1 MRSSVEYL
9 FPWVIFNMINNISD
23 QASSFPG
30 TQLNQSDNFLD
41 SLREFFAI
49 LNSSRKGELS
59 TWDTIYL
66 HLILAINADS
76 DLIKNDELLAEN
88 IPSANY
94 QFNIF
99 FSNAFEIDVKKYLG
113 KSEDN
118 EVEIKVGNER
128 ITIGIRNVSNGKLE
142 RQKFLFPLDYENKL
156 QHQLDKHF
164 TIESHPLLY
173 RHTMGSKIANVIF
186 EKLYS
191 RIDFNKEQYISFIKD
206 AFIHFYDYSRRYA
219 IGENIAKDAVTNNIA
234 LMSTFYDSENTSG
247 EVLNNDFTEESF
259 ETALNVEHAIVLG
272 FADDNFETKPV
283 HYQDLLTRFS
293 AFQDTVFN
301 LFPEMHSTHYND
313 ICSVSVD
320 MTKGT
325 QCMIHLMVN
334 EEVFM
339 SLPVPVAT
347 MVREDATNLVNLK
360 TLLNDGFFIKYSHF
374 NDVALIK
381 QNISNLYLSHTVVNE
396 SILKKCCFENG
407 SLGDV
412 KITNSNIIN
421 NVFKNVSFRSVKI
434 NNVNTHSLK
443 FINCHFFNVD
453 MIRVNF
459 SKCLFH
465 DCSMHG
471 VKIKPWLP
479 VKWTKE
485 LINDYLYGCLLS
497 LYSICARDI
506 YNMSAGNNVKVAADA
521 FLEIIFSLKNKY
533 CIKLLSAQD
542 RAFIYEFARMIFAY
556 INDKSIEILLLSCFA
571 ASDQKAIQRY
581 IPQSQDGE
589 DFRSHL
595 QYKLPLSAH

>member
-1 MRSSVEYL
+1 MEYL

-173 RHTMGSKIANVIF
+173 RHTIGSKIANVIF

-219 IGENIAKDAVTNNIA
+219 ISENIEKDSVTNNIA

-374 NDVALIK
+374 NHVAIIK

>member
-1 MRSSVEYL
+1 MDYRFS
-9 FPWVIFNMINNISD
+9 WVIFNMINNISD

-76 DLIKNDELLAEN
+76 DLIKNDVLLAEN
-88 IPSANY
+88 MPSANY
-94 QFNIF
+94 QFNTF
-99 FSNAFEIDVKKYLG
+99 FSNAFETDVKKYLG

-118 EVEIKVGNER
+118 EVEIKAGNER
-128 ITIGIRNVSNGKLE
+128 ISIGIRNVSNGKLE
-142 RQKFLFPLDYENKL
+142 RQQFLFPLDYENKL
-156 QHQLDKHF
+156 QDQLDKHF

-173 RHTMGSKIANVIF
+173 RHTIGSKIANVIF

-191 RIDFNKEQYISFIKD
+191 RIDFNKEQYISFIKG
-206 AFIHFYDYSRRYA
+206 AFINFYDYSRRYA
-219 IGENIAKDAVTNNIA
+219 ISENIEKDAVTNNIA
-234 LMSTFYDSENTSG
+234 LMNTFYDSDNTSG
-247 EVLNNDFTEESF
+247 EVLNNDFTEEEPF
-259 ETALNVEHAIVLG
+259 ETALDVEHTIVLG

-301 LFPEMHSTHYND
+301 LFPEMRSSHYHD
-313 ICSVSVD
+313 ICSVCVD

-347 MVREDATNLVNLK
+347 MVREDASNLVNLK

-533 CIKLLSAQD
+533 CIKLLSAQE

>member
-1 MRSSVEYL
+1 MDYRFS
-9 FPWVIFNMINNISD
+9 WVIFNMINNISD
-23 QASSFPG
+23 QASSFPC

-88 IPSANY
+88 IPSANC

-99 FSNAFEIDVKKYLG
+99 FSNAFETDVKKFLG

-128 ITIGIRNVSNGKLE
+128 ITIGIRNLSNGKLE

-156 QHQLDKHF
+156 QHQLDKYF

-219 IGENIAKDAVTNNIA
+219 INENIAKDAVTNNIA
-234 LMSTFYDSENTSG
+234 LMSTFYDSDNTSG
-247 EVLNNDFTEESF
+247 EVLNNDFTEEESF
-259 ETALNVEHAIVLG
+259 ETALDVEHAIVLG

-301 LFPEMHSTHYND
+301 LFPEMHSSHYND

-347 MVREDATNLVNLK
+347 MVREDATNLINLK

-374 NDVALIK
+374 NDVVLIK

-412 KITNSNIIN
+412 KITNSNIVN
-421 NVFKNVSFRSVKI
+421 NVFKNISFRSVKI

-506 YNMSAGNNVKVAADA
+506 YNMIAGNNVKVAADA
-521 FLEIIFSLKNKY
+521 FLEILYSLKNKY

-571 ASDQKAIQRY
+571 AADQKAIQRY
-581 IPQSQDGE
+581 IPQAQDGE
-589 DFRSHL
+589 DFRNHL
-595 QYKLPLSAH
+595 QYKLTLPTH

>member
-1 MRSSVEYL
+1 MDYRFS
-9 FPWVIFNMINNISD
+9 WVIFNMINNISD

-76 DLIKNDELLAEN
+76 DLIKNDVLLAEN
-88 IPSANY
+88 MPSANY
-94 QFNIF
+94 QFNTF
-99 FSNAFEIDVKKYLG
+99 FSNAFETDVKKYLG

-118 EVEIKVGNER
+118 EVEIKAGNER
-128 ITIGIRNVSNGKLE
+128 ISIGIRNVSNGKLE
-142 RQKFLFPLDYENKL
+142 RQQFLFPLDYENKL
-156 QHQLDKHF
+156 QDQLDKHF

-173 RHTMGSKIANVIF
+173 RHTIGSKIANVIF

-191 RIDFNKEQYISFIKD
+191 RIDFNKEQYISFIKG

-219 IGENIAKDAVTNNIA
+219 ISENIEKDAVTNNIA
-234 LMSTFYDSENTSG
+234 LMNTFYDSDNTSG
-247 EVLNNDFTEESF
+247 EVLNNDFTEEEPF
-259 ETALNVEHAIVLG
+259 ETALDVEHTIVLG

-301 LFPEMHSTHYND
+301 LFPEMRSSHYHD
-313 ICSVSVD
+313 ICSVCVD

-347 MVREDATNLVNLK
+347 MVREDASNLVNLK

-533 CIKLLSAQD
+533 CIKLLSAQE

>member
-1 MRSSVEYL
+1 MDYRFS
-9 FPWVIFNMINNISD
+9 WVIFNMINNISD
-23 QASSFPG
+23 QASSFPC

-76 DLIKNDELLAEN
+76 DLIKNDVLLAEN
-88 IPSANY
+88 IPTADY
-94 QFNIF
+94 QFNTF
-99 FSNAFEIDVKKYLG
+99 FSNAFETDVKKYLG

-118 EVEIKVGNER
+118 EVEIKTGNER
-128 ITIGIRNVSNGKLE
+128 ISIGIRNISNGKLE

-206 AFIHFYDYSRRYA
+206 AFLHFYDYSRRYA
-219 IGENIAKDAVTNNIA
+219 INENIAKDAVTNNIA
-234 LMSTFYDSENTSG
+234 LMSTFYDSDNTSG

-259 ETALNVEHAIVLG
+259 ETALDVEHTIVLG

-301 LFPEMHSTHYND
+301 LFPEMHSSHYND

-347 MVREDATNLVNLK
+347 MVREDATNLINLK

-412 KITNSNIIN
+412 KITNSNIVN
-421 NVFKNVSFRSVKI
+421 NVFKNISFRSVKI

-506 YNMSAGNNVKVAADA
+506 YNMIAGNNVKVAADA
-521 FLEIIFSLKNKY
+521 FLEILYSLKNKY

-571 ASDQKAIQRY
+571 AADQKAIQRY
-581 IPQSQDGE
+581 IPQAQDGE
-589 DFRSHL
+589 DFRNHL
-595 QYKLPLSAH
+595 QYKLTLPTH

>member
-1 MRSSVEYL
+1 
-9 FPWVIFNMINNISD
+9 
-23 QASSFPG
+23 FPG

-76 DLIKNDELLAEN
+76 DLIKNDVLLAEN
-88 IPSANY
+88 MPSANY
-94 QFNIF
+94 QFNTF
-99 FSNAFEIDVKKYLG
+99 FSNAFETDVKKYLG

-118 EVEIKVGNER
+118 EVEIKAGNER
-128 ITIGIRNVSNGKLE
+128 ISIGIRNVSNGKLE
-142 RQKFLFPLDYENKL
+142 RQQFLFPLDYENKL
-156 QHQLDKHF
+156 QDQLDKHF

-173 RHTMGSKIANVIF
+173 RHTIGSKIANVIF

-191 RIDFNKEQYISFIKD
+191 RIDFNKEQYISFIKG

-219 IGENIAKDAVTNNIA
+219 ISENIEKDAVTNNIA
-234 LMSTFYDSENTSG
+234 LMNTFYDSDNTSG
-247 EVLNNDFTEESF
+247 EVLNNDFTEEEPF
-259 ETALNVEHAIVLG
+259 ETALDVEHTIVLG

-301 LFPEMHSTHYND
+301 LFPEMRSSHYHD
-313 ICSVSVD
+313 ICSVCVD

-347 MVREDATNLVNLK
+347 MVREDASNLVNLK

-533 CIKLLSAQD
+533 CIKLLSAQE

>member
-1 MRSSVEYL
+1 MDYRFS
-9 FPWVIFNMINNISD
+9 WVIFNMINNISD

-76 DLIKNDELLAEN
+76 DLIKNDVLLAEN
-88 IPSANY
+88 MPSANY
-94 QFNIF
+94 QFNTF
-99 FSNAFEIDVKKYLG
+99 FSNAFETDVKKYLG

-118 EVEIKVGNER
+118 EVEIKAGNER
-128 ITIGIRNVSNGKLE
+128 ISIGIRNVSNGKLE
-142 RQKFLFPLDYENKL
+142 RQQFLFPLDYENKL
-156 QHQLDKHF
+156 QDQLDKHF

-173 RHTMGSKIANVIF
+173 RHTIGSKIANVIF

-191 RIDFNKEQYISFIKD
+191 RIDFNKEQYISFIKG

-219 IGENIAKDAVTNNIA
+219 ISENIEKDAVTNNIA
-234 LMSTFYDSENTSG
+234 LMNTLYDSDNTSG
-247 EVLNNDFTEESF
+247 EVLNNDFTEEESF
-259 ETALNVEHAIVLG
+259 ETALDVEHTIVLG

-301 LFPEMHSTHYND
+301 LFPEMRSSHYHD
-313 ICSVSVD
+313 ICSVCVD

-347 MVREDATNLVNLK
+347 MVREDASNLVNLK

-485 LINDYLYGCLLS
+485 LINDYLYGCLLF

>member
-1 MRSSVEYL
+1 MDYRFS
-9 FPWVIFNMINNISD
+9 WVIFNMINNISD

-30 TQLNQSDNFLD
+30 TQLNQSDNFLG

-76 DLIKNDELLAEN
+76 DLIKNDVLLAEN
-88 IPSANY
+88 MPSANY
-94 QFNIF
+94 QFNTF
-99 FSNAFEIDVKKYLG
+99 FSNAFETDVKKYLG

-118 EVEIKVGNER
+118 EVEIKAGNER
-128 ITIGIRNVSNGKLE
+128 ISIGIRNVSNGKLE
-142 RQKFLFPLDYENKL
+142 RQQFLFPLDYENKL
-156 QHQLDKHF
+156 QDQLDKHF

-173 RHTMGSKIANVIF
+173 RHTIGSKIANVIF

-191 RIDFNKEQYISFIKD
+191 RIDFNKEQYISFIKG

-219 IGENIAKDAVTNNIA
+219 ISENIEKDAVTNNIA
-234 LMSTFYDSENTSG
+234 LMNTFYDSDNTSG
-247 EVLNNDFTEESF
+247 EVLNNDFTEEEPF
-259 ETALNVEHAIVLG
+259 ETALDVEHTIVLG

-301 LFPEMHSTHYND
+301 LFPEMRSSHYHD
-313 ICSVSVD
+313 ICSVCVD

-347 MVREDATNLVNLK
+347 MVREDASNLVNLK

>member
-1 MRSSVEYL
+1 MDYRFS
-9 FPWVIFNMINNISD
+9 WVIFNMINNISD

-76 DLIKNDELLAEN
+76 DLIKNDVLLAEN
-88 IPSANY
+88 MPSANY
-94 QFNIF
+94 QFNTF
-99 FSNAFEIDVKKYLG
+99 FSNAFETDVKKYLG

-118 EVEIKVGNER
+118 EVEIKAGNER
-128 ITIGIRNVSNGKLE
+128 ISIGIRNVSNGKLE
-142 RQKFLFPLDYENKL
+142 RQQFLFPLDYENKL
-156 QHQLDKHF
+156 QDQLDKHF

-173 RHTMGSKIANVIF
+173 RHTIGSKIANVIF

-191 RIDFNKEQYISFIKD
+191 RIDFNKEQYISFIKG

-219 IGENIAKDAVTNNIA
+219 ISENIEKDAVTNNIA
-234 LMSTFYDSENTSG
+234 LMNTFYDSDNTSG
-247 EVLNNDFTEESF
+247 EVLNNDFTEEESF
-259 ETALNVEHAIVLG
+259 ETALDVEHTIVLG

-301 LFPEMHSTHYND
+301 LFPEMRSSHYHD
-313 ICSVSVD
+313 ICSVCVD

-347 MVREDATNLVNLK
+347 MVREDASNLVNLK

-396 SILKKCCFENG
+396 RILKKCCFENG

-485 LINDYLYGCLLS
+485 LINDYLYGCLLF

>member
-1 MRSSVEYL
+1 
-9 FPWVIFNMINNISD
+9 
-23 QASSFPG
+23 
-30 TQLNQSDNFLD
+30 
-41 SLREFFAI
+41 
-49 LNSSRKGELS
+49 SSRKGELS

-76 DLIKNDELLAEN
+76 DLIKNDVLLAEN
-88 IPSANY
+88 MPSANY
-94 QFNIF
+94 QFNTF
-99 FSNAFEIDVKKYLG
+99 FSNAFETDVKKYLG

-118 EVEIKVGNER
+118 EVEIKAGNER
-128 ITIGIRNVSNGKLE
+128 ISIGIRNVSNGKLE
-142 RQKFLFPLDYENKL
+142 RQQFLFPLDYENKL
-156 QHQLDKHF
+156 QDQLDKHF

-173 RHTMGSKIANVIF
+173 RHTIGSKIANVIF

-191 RIDFNKEQYISFIKD
+191 RIDFNKEQYISFIKG

-219 IGENIAKDAVTNNIA
+219 ISENIEKDAVTNNIA
-234 LMSTFYDSENTSG
+234 LMNTFYDSDNTSG
-247 EVLNNDFTEESF
+247 EVLNNDFTEEEPF
-259 ETALNVEHAIVLG
+259 ETALDVEHTIVLG

-301 LFPEMHSTHYND
+301 LFPEMRSSHYHD
-313 ICSVSVD
+313 ICSVCVD

-347 MVREDATNLVNLK
+347 MVREDASNLVNLK

-533 CIKLLSAQD
+533 CIKLLSAQE

>member
-1 MRSSVEYL
+1 MDYRFS
-9 FPWVIFNMINNISD
+9 WVIFNMINNISD

-76 DLIKNDELLAEN
+76 DLMKNDVLLAEN
-88 IPSANY
+88 MPSANY
-94 QFNIF
+94 QFNTF
-99 FSNAFEIDVKKYLG
+99 FSNAFETDVKKYLG

-118 EVEIKVGNER
+118 EVEIKAGNER
-128 ITIGIRNVSNGKLE
+128 ISIGIRNVSNGKLE
-142 RQKFLFPLDYENKL
+142 RQQFLFPLDYENKL
-156 QHQLDKHF
+156 QDQLDKHF

-173 RHTMGSKIANVIF
+173 RHTIGSKIANVIF

-191 RIDFNKEQYISFIKD
+191 RIDFNKEQYISFIKG

-219 IGENIAKDAVTNNIA
+219 ISENIEKDAVTNNIV
-234 LMSTFYDSENTSG
+234 LMNTFYDSDNTSG
-247 EVLNNDFTEESF
+247 EVLNNDFTEEESF
-259 ETALNVEHAIVLG
+259 ETALDVEHTIVLG

-301 LFPEMHSTHYND
+301 LFPEMRSSHYHD
-313 ICSVSVD
+313 ICSVCVD

-347 MVREDATNLVNLK
+347 MVREDASNLVNLK

>member
-1 MRSSVEYL
+1 MDYRFS
-9 FPWVIFNMINNISD
+9 WVIFNMINNISD

-76 DLIKNDELLAEN
+76 DLIKNDVLLAEN
-88 IPSANY
+88 MPSANY
-94 QFNIF
+94 QFNTF
-99 FSNAFEIDVKKYLG
+99 FSNAFETDVKKYLG

-118 EVEIKVGNER
+118 EVEIKAGNER
-128 ITIGIRNVSNGKLE
+128 ISIGIRNVSNGKLE
-142 RQKFLFPLDYENKL
+142 RQQFLFPLDYENKL
-156 QHQLDKHF
+156 QDQLDKHF

-173 RHTMGSKIANVIF
+173 RHTIGSKIANVIF

-191 RIDFNKEQYISFIKD
+191 RIDFNKEQYISFIKG

-219 IGENIAKDAVTNNIA
+219 ISENIEKDAVTNNIA
-234 LMSTFYDSENTSG
+234 LMNTFYDSDNTSG
-247 EVLNNDFTEESF
+247 EVLNNDFTEEEPF
-259 ETALNVEHAIVLG
+259 ETALDVEHTIVLG

-301 LFPEMHSTHYND
+301 LFPEMRSSHYHD
-313 ICSVSVD
+313 ICSVCVD

-347 MVREDATNLVNLK
+347 MVREDASNLVNLK

-381 QNISNLYLSHTVVNE
+381 QNISNLYLSHAVVNE

>member
-1 MRSSVEYL
+1 MDYRFS
-9 FPWVIFNMINNISD
+9 WVIFNMINNISD

-49 LNSSRKGELS
+49 LNSSRKGKLS

-76 DLIKNDELLAEN
+76 DLIKNDVLLAEN
-88 IPSANY
+88 MPSANY
-94 QFNIF
+94 QFNTF
-99 FSNAFEIDVKKYLG
+99 FSNAFETDVKKYLG

-118 EVEIKVGNER
+118 EVEIKAGNER
-128 ITIGIRNVSNGKLE
+128 ISIGIRNVSNGKLE
-142 RQKFLFPLDYENKL
+142 RQQFLFPLDYENKL
-156 QHQLDKHF
+156 QDQLDKHF

-173 RHTMGSKIANVIF
+173 RHTIGSKIANVIF

-191 RIDFNKEQYISFIKD
+191 RIDFNKEQYISFIKG

-219 IGENIAKDAVTNNIA
+219 ISENIEKDAVTNNIA
-234 LMSTFYDSENTSG
+234 LMNTFYDSDNTSG
-247 EVLNNDFTEESF
+247 EVLNNDFTEEEPF
-259 ETALNVEHAIVLG
+259 ETALDVEHTIVLG

-301 LFPEMHSTHYND
+301 LFPEMRSSHYHD
-313 ICSVSVD
+313 ICSVCVD

-347 MVREDATNLVNLK
+347 MVREDASNLVNLK

-533 CIKLLSAQD
+533 CIKLLSAQE

>member
-1 MRSSVEYL
+1 
-9 FPWVIFNMINNISD
+9 MINNISD

-76 DLIKNDELLAEN
+76 DLIKNDVLLAEN
-88 IPSANY
+88 MPSANY
-94 QFNIF
+94 QFNTF
-99 FSNAFEIDVKKYLG
+99 FSNAFETDVKKYLG

-118 EVEIKVGNER
+118 EVEIKAGNER
-128 ITIGIRNVSNGKLE
+128 ISIGIRNVSNGKLE
-142 RQKFLFPLDYENKL
+142 RQQFLFPLDYENKL
-156 QHQLDKHF
+156 QDQLDKHF

-173 RHTMGSKIANVIF
+173 RHTIGSKIANVIF

-191 RIDFNKEQYISFIKD
+191 RIDFNKEQYISFIKG

-219 IGENIAKDAVTNNIA
+219 ISENIEKDAVTNNIV
-234 LMSTFYDSENTSG
+234 LMNTFYDSDNTSG
-247 EVLNNDFTEESF
+247 EVLNNDFTEEEPF
-259 ETALNVEHAIVLG
+259 ETALDVEHTIVLG

-301 LFPEMHSTHYND
+301 LFPEMRSSHYHD
-313 ICSVSVD
+313 ICSVCVD

-347 MVREDATNLVNLK
+347 MVREDASNLVNLK

-533 CIKLLSAQD
+533 CIKLLSAQE

>member
-1 MRSSVEYL
+1 MDYRFS
-9 FPWVIFNMINNISD
+9 WVIFNMINNISD

-76 DLIKNDELLAEN
+76 DLIKNDVLLAEN
-88 IPSANY
+88 MPSANY
-94 QFNIF
+94 QFNTF
-99 FSNAFEIDVKKYLG
+99 FSNAFETDVKKYLG

-118 EVEIKVGNER
+118 EVEIKAGNER
-128 ITIGIRNVSNGKLE
+128 ISIGIRNVSNGKLE
-142 RQKFLFPLDYENKL
+142 RQQFLFPLDYENKL
-156 QHQLDKHF
+156 QDQLDKHF

-173 RHTMGSKIANVIF
+173 RHTIGSKIANVIF

-191 RIDFNKEQYISFIKD
+191 RIDFNKEQYISFIKG

-219 IGENIAKDAVTNNIA
+219 ISENIEKDAVTNNIA
-234 LMSTFYDSENTSG
+234 LMNTFYDSDNTSG
-247 EVLNNDFTEESF
+247 EVLNNDFTEEEPF
-259 ETALNVEHAIVLG
+259 ETALDVEHTIVLG

-283 HYQDLLTRFS
+283 HYKDLLTRFS

-301 LFPEMHSTHYND
+301 LFPEMRSSHYHD
-313 ICSVSVD
+313 ICSVCVD

-347 MVREDATNLVNLK
+347 MVREDASNLVNLK

-533 CIKLLSAQD
+533 CIKLLSAQE

>member
-1 MRSSVEYL
+1 MEYL

-156 QHQLDKHF
+156 QHQLDKYF

-219 IGENIAKDAVTNNIA
+219 ISENIEKDAVTNNIA
-234 LMSTFYDSENTSG
+234 LMGTFYDSENTSG
-247 EVLNNDFTEESF
+247 EVLNNDLTEESF

-412 KITNSNIIN
+412 KITNSNIVN
-421 NVFKNVSFRSVKI
+421 NVFKNVSFRTVKI

>member
-1 MRSSVEYL
+1 MDYRFS
-9 FPWVIFNMINNISD
+9 WVIFNMINNISD
-23 QASSFPG
+23 QASSFPC

-88 IPSANY
+88 IPSANC

-99 FSNAFEIDVKKYLG
+99 FSNAFETDVKKFLG

-128 ITIGIRNVSNGKLE
+128 ITIGIRNLSNGKLE

-156 QHQLDKHF
+156 QHQLDKYF

-219 IGENIAKDAVTNNIA
+219 INENIAKDAVTNNIA
-234 LMSTFYDSENTSG
+234 LMSTFYDSDNTSG
-247 EVLNNDFTEESF
+247 EVLNNDFTEEESF
-259 ETALNVEHAIVLG
+259 ETALDVEHAIVLG

-301 LFPEMHSTHYND
+301 LFPEMHSSHYND

-347 MVREDATNLVNLK
+347 MVREDATNLINLK

-412 KITNSNIIN
+412 KITNSNIVN
-421 NVFKNVSFRSVKI
+421 NVFKNISFRSVKI

-506 YNMSAGNNVKVAADA
+506 YNMIAGNNVKVAADA
-521 FLEIIFSLKNKY
+521 FLEILYSLKNKY

-571 ASDQKAIQRY
+571 AADQKAIQRY
-581 IPQSQDGE
+581 IPQAQDGE
-589 DFRSHL
+589 DFRNHL
-595 QYKLPLSAH
+595 QYKLTLPTH

>member
-1 MRSSVEYL
+1 MDYRFS
-9 FPWVIFNMINNISD
+9 WVIFNMINNISD

-76 DLIKNDELLAEN
+76 DLIKNDVLLAEN
-88 IPSANY
+88 MPSANY
-94 QFNIF
+94 QFNTF
-99 FSNAFEIDVKKYLG
+99 FSNAFETDVKKYLG

-118 EVEIKVGNER
+118 EVEIKAGNER
-128 ITIGIRNVSNGKLE
+128 ISIGIRNVSNGKLE
-142 RQKFLFPLDYENKL
+142 RQQFLFPLDYENKL
-156 QHQLDKHF
+156 QDQLYKHF

-173 RHTMGSKIANVIF
+173 RHTIGSKIANVIF

-191 RIDFNKEQYISFIKD
+191 RIDFNKEQYISFIKG

-219 IGENIAKDAVTNNIA
+219 ISENIEKDAVTNNIA
-234 LMSTFYDSENTSG
+234 LMNTFYDSDNTSG
-247 EVLNNDFTEESF
+247 EVLNNDFTEEESF
-259 ETALNVEHAIVLG
+259 ETALDVEHTIVLG

-301 LFPEMHSTHYND
+301 LFPEMRSSHYHD
-313 ICSVSVD
+313 ICSVCVD

-347 MVREDATNLVNLK
+347 MVREDASNLVNLK

-421 NVFKNVSFRSVKI
+421 NIFKNVSFRSVKI

>member
-1 MRSSVEYL
+1 MEYL

-173 RHTMGSKIANVIF
+173 RHTIGSKIANVIF

-219 IGENIAKDAVTNNIA
+219 ISENIEKDSVTNNIA

-374 NDVALIK
+374 NDVAIIK

-542 RAFIYEFARMIFAY
+542 RAFI
-556 INDKSIEILLLSCFA
+556 
-571 ASDQKAIQRY
+571 
-581 IPQSQDGE
+581 
-589 DFRSHL
+589 
-595 QYKLPLSAH
+595 

>member
-1 MRSSVEYL
+1 MEYL

-23 QASSFPG
+23 QASSFLG

-173 RHTMGSKIANVIF
+173 RHTIGSKIANVIF

-219 IGENIAKDAVTNNIA
+219 ISENIEKDSVTNNIA

-374 NDVALIK
+374 NDVAIIK

>member
-1 MRSSVEYL
+1 MDYRFS
-9 FPWVIFNMINNISD
+9 WVIFNMINNISD

-76 DLIKNDELLAEN
+76 DLIKNDVLLAEN
-88 IPSANY
+88 MPSANY
-94 QFNIF
+94 QFNTF
-99 FSNAFEIDVKKYLG
+99 FSNAFETDVKKYLG

-118 EVEIKVGNER
+118 EVEIKAGNER
-128 ITIGIRNVSNGKLE
+128 ISIGIRNVSNGKLE
-142 RQKFLFPLDYENKL
+142 RQQFLFPLDYENKL
-156 QHQLDKHF
+156 QDQLDKHF

-173 RHTMGSKIANVIF
+173 RHTIGSKIANVIF

-191 RIDFNKEQYISFIKD
+191 RIDFNKEQYISFIKG

-219 IGENIAKDAVTNNIA
+219 ISENIEKDAVTNNIA
-234 LMSTFYDSENTSG
+234 LMNTFYDSDNTSG
-247 EVLNNDFTEESF
+247 EVLNNDFTEEEPF
-259 ETALNVEHAIVLG
+259 ETALDVEHTIVLG

-301 LFPEMHSTHYND
+301 LFPEMRSSHYHD
-313 ICSVSVD
+313 ICSVCVD

-347 MVREDATNLVNLK
+347 MVREDASNLVNLK

-497 LYSICARDI
+497 LYFICARDI

-533 CIKLLSAQD
+533 CIKLLSAQE

>member
-1 MRSSVEYL
+1 MDYRFS
-9 FPWVIFNMINNISD
+9 WVIFNMINNISD
-23 QASSFPG
+23 QASSFPC

-99 FSNAFEIDVKKYLG
+99 FSNAFETDVKKFLG

-128 ITIGIRNVSNGKLE
+128 ITIGIRNLSNGKLE

-156 QHQLDKHF
+156 QHQLDKYF

-219 IGENIAKDAVTNNIA
+219 INENIAKDAVTNNIA
-234 LMSTFYDSENTSG
+234 LMSTFYDSDNTSG
-247 EVLNNDFTEESF
+247 EVLNNDFTEEESF
-259 ETALNVEHAIVLG
+259 ETALDVEHAIVLG

-301 LFPEMHSTHYND
+301 LFPEMHSSHYND

-347 MVREDATNLVNLK
+347 MVREDATNLINLK

-381 QNISNLYLSHTVVNE
+381 QNISNLYLSHTIVNE

-412 KITNSNIIN
+412 KITNSNIVN
-421 NVFKNVSFRSVKI
+421 NVFKNISFRSVKI

-506 YNMSAGNNVKVAADA
+506 YNMIAGNNVKVAADA
-521 FLEIIFSLKNKY
+521 FLEILYSLKNKY
-533 CIKLLSAQD
+533 CIKLLSAQE

-571 ASDQKAIQRY
+571 AADQKAIQRY
-581 IPQSQDGE
+581 IPQAQDGE
-589 DFRSHL
+589 DFRNHL
-595 QYKLPLSAH
+595 QYKLTLPTH

>member
-1 MRSSVEYL
+1 
-9 FPWVIFNMINNISD
+9 MINNISD

-76 DLIKNDELLAEN
+76 DLIKNDVLLAEN
-88 IPSANY
+88 MPSANY
-94 QFNIF
+94 QFNTF
-99 FSNAFEIDVKKYLG
+99 FSNAFETDVKKYLG

-118 EVEIKVGNER
+118 EVEIKAGNER
-128 ITIGIRNVSNGKLE
+128 ISIGIRNVSNGKLE
-142 RQKFLFPLDYENKL
+142 RQQFLFPLDYENKL
-156 QHQLDKHF
+156 QDQLDKHF

-173 RHTMGSKIANVIF
+173 RHTIGSKIANVIF

-191 RIDFNKEQYISFIKD
+191 RIDFNKEQYISFIKG

-219 IGENIAKDAVTNNIA
+219 ISENIEKDAVTNNIA
-234 LMSTFYDSENTSG
+234 LMNTFYDSDNTSG
-247 EVLNNDFTEESF
+247 EVLNNDFTEEEPF
-259 ETALNVEHAIVLG
+259 ETALDVEHTIVLG
-272 FADDNFETKPV
+272 FTDDNFETKPV

-301 LFPEMHSTHYND
+301 LFPEMRSSHYHD
-313 ICSVSVD
+313 ICSVCVD

-347 MVREDATNLVNLK
+347 MVREDASNLVNLK

-533 CIKLLSAQD
+533 CIKLLSAQE

>member
-1 MRSSVEYL
+1 MEYL

-128 ITIGIRNVSNGKLE
+128 ITIGIRNISNGKLE

-156 QHQLDKHF
+156 QHQLDKYF
-164 TIESHPLLY
+164 TIELHPLLY

-219 IGENIAKDAVTNNIA
+219 ISENIAKDAVTNNIA
-234 LMSTFYDSENTSG
+234 LMSTFYDSDNTSG
-247 EVLNNDFTEESF
+247 EVLNNDFTEEESF
-259 ETALNVEHAIVLG
+259 ETALDVEHAIVLG

-301 LFPEMHSTHYND
+301 LFPEMHSSHYND
-313 ICSVSVD
+313 ICSISVD

-347 MVREDATNLVNLK
+347 MVREDASNLVNLK
-360 TLLNDGFFIKYSHF
+360 TLLNDGCFIKYSHF
-374 NDVALIK
+374 NDVAFIK

-412 KITNSNIIN
+412 KITNSNIVN

>member
-1 MRSSVEYL
+1 
-9 FPWVIFNMINNISD
+9 MINNISD

-76 DLIKNDELLAEN
+76 DLIKNDVLLAEN

-94 QFNIF
+94 QFNTF
-99 FSNAFEIDVKKYLG
+99 FSNTFEIDVKKYLG

-118 EVEIKVGNER
+118 EVEIKAGNER
-128 ITIGIRNVSNGKLE
+128 ISIGIRNVSNGKLE
-142 RQKFLFPLDYENKL
+142 RQQFLFPLDYENKL
-156 QHQLDKHF
+156 QEQLDKYF

-173 RHTMGSKIANVIF
+173 RYTIGSKIANVIF

-219 IGENIAKDAVTNNIA
+219 ISENIDKDAVTNNIA
-234 LMSTFYDSENTSG
+234 LMSTFYDSDNTSG
-247 EVLNNDFTEESF
+247 EVLNNDFTEEESF
-259 ETALNVEHAIVLG
+259 ETALDVEHAIVLG

-301 LFPEMHSTHYND
+301 LFPEMHSSHYHD

-347 MVREDATNLVNLK
+347 MVREDASNLVNLK
-360 TLLNDGFFIKYSHF
+360 TLLNDG
-374 NDVALIK
+374 
-381 QNISNLYLSHTVVNE
+381 
-396 SILKKCCFENG
+396 
-407 SLGDV
+407 
-412 KITNSNIIN
+412 
-421 NVFKNVSFRSVKI
+421 
-434 NNVNTHSLK
+434 
-443 FINCHFFNVD
+443 
-453 MIRVNF
+453 
-459 SKCLFH
+459 
-465 DCSMHG
+465 
-471 VKIKPWLP
+471 
-479 VKWTKE
+479 
-485 LINDYLYGCLLS
+485 
-497 LYSICARDI
+497 
-506 YNMSAGNNVKVAADA
+506 
-521 FLEIIFSLKNKY
+521 
-533 CIKLLSAQD
+533 
-542 RAFIYEFARMIFAY
+542 
-556 INDKSIEILLLSCFA
+556 
-571 ASDQKAIQRY
+571 
-581 IPQSQDGE
+581 
-589 DFRSHL
+589 
-595 QYKLPLSAH
+595 

>member
-1 MRSSVEYL
+1 MDYRFS
-9 FPWVIFNMINNISD
+9 WVIFNMINNISD
-23 QASSFPG
+23 QASSFPC

-99 FSNAFEIDVKKYLG
+99 FSNAFETDVKKFLG

-128 ITIGIRNVSNGKLE
+128 ITIGIRNLSNGKLE

-156 QHQLDKHF
+156 QHQLDKYF

-219 IGENIAKDAVTNNIA
+219 INENIAKDAVTNNIA
-234 LMSTFYDSENTSG
+234 LMSTFYDSDNTSG
-247 EVLNNDFTEESF
+247 EVLNNDFTEEESF
-259 ETALNVEHAIVLG
+259 ETALDVEHAIVLG

-301 LFPEMHSTHYND
+301 LFPEMHSSHYND

-347 MVREDATNLVNLK
+347 MVREDATNLINLK

-412 KITNSNIIN
+412 KITNSNMVN
-421 NVFKNVSFRSVKI
+421 NVFKNISFRSVKI

-506 YNMSAGNNVKVAADA
+506 YNMIAGNNVKVAADA
-521 FLEIIFSLKNKY
+521 FLEILYSLKNKY

-571 ASDQKAIQRY
+571 AADQKAIQRY
-581 IPQSQDGE
+581 IPQAQDGE
-589 DFRSHL
+589 DFRNHL
-595 QYKLPLSAH
+595 QYKLTLPTH

>member
-1 MRSSVEYL
+1 
-9 FPWVIFNMINNISD
+9 MINNISD

-76 DLIKNDELLAEN
+76 DLIKNDVLLAEN
-88 IPSANY
+88 MPSANY
-94 QFNIF
+94 QFNTF
-99 FSNAFEIDVKKYLG
+99 FSNAFETDVKKYLG

-118 EVEIKVGNER
+118 EVEIKAGNER
-128 ITIGIRNVSNGKLE
+128 ISIGIRNVSNGKLE
-142 RQKFLFPLDYENKL
+142 RQQFLFPLDYENKL
-156 QHQLDKHF
+156 QDQLDKHF

-173 RHTMGSKIANVIF
+173 RHTIGSKIANVIF

-191 RIDFNKEQYISFIKD
+191 RIDFNKEQYISFIKG

-219 IGENIAKDAVTNNIA
+219 ISENIEKDAVTNNIA
-234 LMSTFYDSENTSG
+234 LMNTFYDSDNTSG
-247 EVLNNDFTEESF
+247 EVLNNDFTEEEPF
-259 ETALNVEHAIVLG
+259 ETALDVEHTIVLG

-301 LFPEMHSTHYND
+301 LFPEMRSSHYHD
-313 ICSVSVD
+313 ICSVCVD

-347 MVREDATNLVNLK
+347 MVREDASNLVNLK

-506 YNMSAGNNVKVAADA
+506 YNMSAGNNVKVAADV

-533 CIKLLSAQD
+533 CIKLLSAQE

>member
-1 MRSSVEYL
+1 MEYL

-128 ITIGIRNVSNGKLE
+128 ITIGIRNISNGKLE

-156 QHQLDKHF
+156 QHQLDKYF

-219 IGENIAKDAVTNNIA
+219 ISENIEKDSVTNNIA

-320 MTKGT
+320 MTKET

-374 NDVALIK
+374 NDVAIIK

-412 KITNSNIIN
+412 KITNSNIVN
-421 NVFKNVSFRSVKI
+421 NVFKNVSFRTVKI

>member
-1 MRSSVEYL
+1 
-9 FPWVIFNMINNISD
+9 MINNISD

-76 DLIKNDELLAEN
+76 DLIKNDVLLAEN
-88 IPSANY
+88 MPSANY
-94 QFNIF
+94 QFNTF
-99 FSNAFEIDVKKYLG
+99 FSNAFETDVKKYLG

-118 EVEIKVGNER
+118 EVEIKAGNER
-128 ITIGIRNVSNGKLE
+128 ISIGIRNVSNGKLE
-142 RQKFLFPLDYENKL
+142 RQQFLFPLDYENKL
-156 QHQLDKHF
+156 QDQLDKHF

-173 RHTMGSKIANVIF
+173 RHTIGSKIANVIF

-191 RIDFNKEQYISFIKD
+191 RIDFNKEQYISFIKG

-219 IGENIAKDAVTNNIA
+219 ISENIEKDAVTNNIA
-234 LMSTFYDSENTSG
+234 LMNTFYDSDNTSG
-247 EVLNNDFTEESF
+247 EVLNNDFTEEESF
-259 ETALNVEHAIVLG
+259 ETALDVEHTIVLG

-301 LFPEMHSTHYND
+301 LFPEMRSSHYHD
-313 ICSVSVD
+313 ICSVCVD

-347 MVREDATNLVNLK
+347 MVREDASNLVNLK

-396 SILKKCCFENG
+396 SILKKCCFENR

>member
-1 MRSSVEYL
+1 
-9 FPWVIFNMINNISD
+9 MINNISD

-76 DLIKNDELLAEN
+76 DLIKNDVLLAEN
-88 IPSANY
+88 MPSANY
-94 QFNIF
+94 QFNTF
-99 FSNAFEIDVKKYLG
+99 FSNAFETDVKKYLG

-118 EVEIKVGNER
+118 EVEIKAGNER
-128 ITIGIRNVSNGKLE
+128 ISIGIRNVSNGKLE
-142 RQKFLFPLDYENKL
+142 RQQFLFPLDYENKL
-156 QHQLDKHF
+156 QDQLDKHF

-173 RHTMGSKIANVIF
+173 RHTIGSKIANVIF

-191 RIDFNKEQYISFIKD
+191 RIDFNKEQYISFIKG

-219 IGENIAKDAVTNNIA
+219 ISENIEKDAVTNNIA
-234 LMSTFYDSENTSG
+234 LMNTFYDSDNTSG
-247 EVLNNDFTEESF
+247 EVLNNDFTEEESF
-259 ETALNVEHAIVLG
+259 ETALDVEHTIVLG

-301 LFPEMHSTHYND
+301 LFPEMRSSHYHD
-313 ICSVSVD
+313 ICSVCVD

-347 MVREDATNLVNLK
+347 MVREDASHLVNLK

-571 ASDQKAIQRY
+571 ASDQKAIQKY

>member
-1 MRSSVEYL
+1 MDYRFS
-9 FPWVIFNMINNISD
+9 WVIFNMINNISD

-76 DLIKNDELLAEN
+76 DLIKNDVLLAEN
-88 IPSANY
+88 MPSANY
-94 QFNIF
+94 QFNAF
-99 FSNAFEIDVKKYLG
+99 FSNAFETDVKKYLG

-118 EVEIKVGNER
+118 EVEIKAGNER
-128 ITIGIRNVSNGKLE
+128 ISIGIRNVSNGKLE
-142 RQKFLFPLDYENKL
+142 RQQFLFPLDYENKL
-156 QHQLDKHF
+156 QDQLDKHF

-173 RHTMGSKIANVIF
+173 RHTIGSKIANVIF

-191 RIDFNKEQYISFIKD
+191 RIDFNKEQYISFIKG

-219 IGENIAKDAVTNNIA
+219 ISENIEKDAVTNNIA
-234 LMSTFYDSENTSG
+234 LMNTFYDSDNTSG
-247 EVLNNDFTEESF
+247 EVLNNDFTEEEPF
-259 ETALNVEHAIVLG
+259 ETALDVEHTIVLG

-301 LFPEMHSTHYND
+301 LFPEMRSSHYHD
-313 ICSVSVD
+313 ICSVCVD

-347 MVREDATNLVNLK
+347 MVREDASNLVNLK

-471 VKIKPWLP
+471 VKIKP
-479 VKWTKE
+479 
-485 LINDYLYGCLLS
+485 
-497 LYSICARDI
+497 
-506 YNMSAGNNVKVAADA
+506 
-521 FLEIIFSLKNKY
+521 
-533 CIKLLSAQD
+533 
-542 RAFIYEFARMIFAY
+542 
-556 INDKSIEILLLSCFA
+556 
-571 ASDQKAIQRY
+571 
-581 IPQSQDGE
+581 
-589 DFRSHL
+589 
-595 QYKLPLSAH
+595 

>member
-1 MRSSVEYL
+1 MEYL

-173 RHTMGSKIANVIF
+173 RHTIGSKIANVIF

-219 IGENIAKDAVTNNIA
+219 ISENIEKDSVTNNIA

-374 NDVALIK
+374 NDVAIIK

-497 LYSICARDI
+497 PYSICARDI

>member
-1 MRSSVEYL
+1 MDYRFS
-9 FPWVIFNMINNISD
+9 WVIFNMINNISD
-23 QASSFPG
+23 QASSFPC

-88 IPSANY
+88 IPSANC

-99 FSNAFEIDVKKYLG
+99 FSNAFETDVKKFLG

-128 ITIGIRNVSNGKLE
+128 ITIGIRNLSNGKLE

-156 QHQLDKHF
+156 QHQLDKYF

-191 RIDFNKEQYISFIKD
+191 RIDFNKEQYISLIKD

-219 IGENIAKDAVTNNIA
+219 INENIAKDAVTNNIA
-234 LMSTFYDSENTSG
+234 LMSTFYDSDNTSG
-247 EVLNNDFTEESF
+247 EVLNNDFTEEESF
-259 ETALNVEHAIVLG
+259 ETALDVEHAIVLG

-301 LFPEMHSTHYND
+301 LFPEMHSSHYND

-347 MVREDATNLVNLK
+347 MVREDATNLINLK

-412 KITNSNIIN
+412 KITNSNIVN
-421 NVFKNVSFRSVKI
+421 NVFKNISFRSVKI

-506 YNMSAGNNVKVAADA
+506 YNMIAGNNVKVAADA
-521 FLEIIFSLKNKY
+521 FLEILYSLKNKY

-571 ASDQKAIQRY
+571 AADQKAIQRY
-581 IPQSQDGE
+581 IPQAQDGE
-589 DFRSHL
+589 DFRNHL
-595 QYKLPLSAH
+595 QYKLTLPTH

>member
-1 MRSSVEYL
+1 MDYRFS
-9 FPWVIFNMINNISD
+9 WVIFNMINNISD

-76 DLIKNDELLAEN
+76 DLIKNDVLLAEN
-88 IPSANY
+88 MPSANY
-94 QFNIF
+94 QFNTF
-99 FSNAFEIDVKKYLG
+99 FSNAFETDVKKYLG

-118 EVEIKVGNER
+118 EVEIKEGNER
-128 ITIGIRNVSNGKLE
+128 ISIGIRNVSNGKLE
-142 RQKFLFPLDYENKL
+142 RQQFLFPLDYENKL
-156 QHQLDKHF
+156 QDQLDKHF
-164 TIESHPLLY
+164 TIESYPLLY
-173 RHTMGSKIANVIF
+173 RHTIGSKIANVIF

-191 RIDFNKEQYISFIKD
+191 RIDFNKEQYISFIKG

-219 IGENIAKDAVTNNIA
+219 ISENIEKDAVTNNIA
-234 LMSTFYDSENTSG
+234 LMNTFYDSDNTSG
-247 EVLNNDFTEESF
+247 EVLNNDFTEEESF
-259 ETALNVEHAIVLG
+259 ETALDVEHTIVLG

-301 LFPEMHSTHYND
+301 LFPEMRSSHYHD
-313 ICSVSVD
+313 ICSVCVD

-347 MVREDATNLVNLK
+347 MVREDASNLVNLK

>member
-1 MRSSVEYL
+1 MDYRFS
-9 FPWVIFNMINNISD
+9 WVIFNMINNISD

-76 DLIKNDELLAEN
+76 DLIKNDVLLAEN

-94 QFNIF
+94 QFNTF
-99 FSNAFEIDVKKYLG
+99 FSNAFETDVKKYLG

-118 EVEIKVGNER
+118 EVEIKAGNER
-128 ITIGIRNVSNGKLE
+128 ISIGIRNVSNGKLE
-142 RQKFLFPLDYENKL
+142 RQQFLFPLDYENKL
-156 QHQLDKHF
+156 QDQLDKYF

-219 IGENIAKDAVTNNIA
+219 ISENIAKDAVTNNIA
-234 LMSTFYDSENTSG
+234 LMSTFYDSDNTSG
-247 EVLNNDFTEESF
+247 EVLNNDFTEEESF
-259 ETALNVEHAIVLG
+259 ETALDVEHAIVLG

-301 LFPEMHSTHYND
+301 LFPEMHSSHYHD

-360 TLLNDGFFIKYSHF
+360 TLLNDGCFIKYSHF
-374 NDVALIK
+374 NDVTLIK

-412 KITNSNIIN
+412 KITNSNMIN
-421 NVFKNVSFRSVKI
+421 NVFKNISFRSVKI

-443 FINCHFFNVD
+443 FINCNFFNVD

-465 DCSMHG
+465 DCSMHA

-506 YNMSAGNNVKVAADA
+506 YNMNAGNNVKVAADA
-521 FLEIIFSLKNKY
+521 FLEILYSLKNKY
-533 CIKLLSAQD
+533 CIELLSAQD

-571 ASDQKAIQRY
+571 AADQKAIQRY
-581 IPQSQDGE
+581 IPQAQDGE